1 MSKFEEFVPKF
12 HMELIPINNLV
23 SNQDYQRK
31 LSQCHIDRMVE
42 NFDLNQINPVKV
54 SRRNESYFV
63 INGQHTIET
72 IAMVSRSR
80 KCPVWCMV
88 YDNLEYTHEAKIF
101 AEQQKYTKPL
111 SSFEIFMANLEAD
124 SDRHIIIKDIVEQ
137 CGLRLAS
144 TGRNG
149 CICAVSSLSEI
160 FEKYGYEGLDRTLRL
175 IVRTWEGD
183 TNSLT
188 ANMLRGVAYLLATFG
203 KSLRD
208 DLFAERVGSVSAR
221 EIMRIAKERRAGSI
235 GYSET
240 MVLLY
245 NKKSKSTLSI
255 TRLYSKEET
264 KGNTTTHSLSFP
276 VLS

>member
-1 MSKFEEFVPKF
+1 MDKFEAFVPKF

-23 SNQDYQRK
+23 SNQDYQRR
-31 LSQCHIDRMVE
+31 LSQRHIDRMVA

-54 SRRNESYFV
+54 SRRNELNYV

-88 YDNLEYTHEAKIF
+88 YDDLEYSHEAKIF

-124 SDRHIIIKDIVEQ
+124 SDRHIMIKEIVEQ

-144 TGRNG
+144 TGRN
-149 CICAVSSLSEI
+149 CRICAVSSLYEI
-160 FEKYGYEGLDRTLRL
+160 FEKYGYEGLDRTLKL
-175 IVRTWEGD
+175 IVRTWEGEA
-183 TNSLT
+183 NSLT
-188 ANMLRGVAYLLATFG
+188 ANMLRGVALILAKFG
-203 KSLRD
+203 NSLHD

-221 EIMRIAKERRAGSI
+221 EVMRTAKERRAGSI
-235 GYSET
+235 GYAEA
-240 MVLLY
+240 MVFLY

-255 TRLYSKEET
+255 ARLYSKEEKKNGT
-264 KGNTTTHSLSFP
+264 FMLDSNSK
-276 VLS
+276 